1 MLSDSAPTPTKRL
14 KGRPRGSKSEVK
26 PVVVSW
32 RDSLLLNPGDV
43 LKETGVIK
51 RGNLDQCEGETYD
64 VLDAQGLT
72 VGTVE
77 YTATTSMRPPCKT
90 TCWVVQKGIAG
101 NDVVNKRVW
110 L

>member
-26 PVVVSW
+26 PVVTW

-43 LKETGVIK
+43 LMKTGVVK

-64 VLDAQGLT
+64 VLDARGLV

-77 YTATTSMRPPCKT
+77 YTASTSMRPPCKT
-90 TCWVVQKGIAG
+90 TFWVVQKDIAG
-101 NDVVNKRVW
+101 NAVVNKQV
-110 L
+110 

>member
-64 VLDAQGLT
+64 VVNALGLT
-72 VGTVE
+72 VGTVA
-77 YTATTSMRPPCKT
+77 YTTSMSLRPPFKT
-90 TCWVVQKGIAG
+90 TRWVVQKDIVG
-101 NDVVNKRVW
+101 NDVVNNRVW

>member
-26 PVVVSW
+26 PVVTW
-32 RDSLLLNPGDV
+32 RDSLLLNPGEV
-43 LKETGVIK
+43 PKETGVIK

-64 VLDAQGLT
+64 VLDAQGHI
-72 VGTVE
+72 VGTVA
-77 YTATTSMRPPCKT
+77 YTTSMSLRPPFKT
-90 TCWVVQKGIAG
+90 TRWVVQKDIVG

>member
-26 PVVVSW
+26 PVVTW
-32 RDSLLLNPGDV
+32 RDSLLLNPGEV
-43 LKETGVIK
+43 PKETGVIK

-90 TCWVVQKGIAG
+90 TCWLQQKDIAG